1 MIRPRPLA
9 PRWEGRAWI
18 SRAPRIAGDV
28 RVIDNVS
35 TPRGRPRRRSRAG
48 RRAALRAARSP
59 AGGSSAPPAPPA
71 GVRRAL
77 NRPLPCRLEIG
88 ISPRMTAMFRIIRI
102 CITR

>member
-28 RVIDNVS
+28 RVLDNVS

-59 AGGSSAPPAPPA
+59 AAGSSAPPAGFA
-71 GVRRAL
+71 ARSL